1 MGIDQRLADRSI
13 YPIAAMG
20 ARQSGGIPPGPPA
33 GRPKPYTA
41 PVGFVI
47 TSDPGAS
54 LGGEA
59 TRWSPAVAGPSN
71 AAGSTFVVGYP
82 GQIAH
87 ALPPGSALSAA
98 VPVVAVRRQAPPPPP
113 MTVAF
118 RGVMPTSTH
127 LSSHQPHYHSSTSQV
142 IQLHPTTS
150 QPTRSNA
157 ADLFLAV
164 GERTVAVGGGGD
176 TATGSDGELATP
188 ANGAPAQTL
197 GEPSGLFE
205 AIHALSLSSSFAR
218 FPGNCH
224 AE

>member
-1 MGIDQRLADRSI
+1 
-13 YPIAAMG
+13 MG

-59 TRWSPAVAGPSN
+59 RWSPAVAGPSN

-82 GQIAH
+82 GPIAH
-87 ALPPGSALSAA
+87 ALPPGSARSAA

-127 LSSHQPHYHSSTSQV
+127 LSSQQPHYHPSTSQV

-150 QPTRSNA
+150 QPTRSNV

-164 GERTVAVGGGGD
+164 GERTVAVSGGGGG
-176 TATGSDGELATP
+176 TATGSDGEAVTP
-188 ANGAPAQTL
+188 ANGAAPAPTL

-205 AIHALSLSSSFAR
+205 TIRALSLSSSFAR
-218 FPGNCH
+218 FPGNRH
-224 AE
+224 DDRLL